1 MPTSADTLVAA
12 LREWLDNVAGGGPFG
27 SLRDGSSPAALAAAA
42 ALLAPP
48 SRRQMLDRYSQHTLH
63 CAACRLVHT
72 FDMCIAHAGLH
83 AWATRLVCCKDGI

>member
-63 CAACRLVHT
+63 CAACRLIHT